1 MKTLKLTMITSA
13 ILAHSVAFA
22 DITAITNTTIH
33 TATDNGVLEGA
44 TLIIEDGKIKAINP
58 ETVTADVTIDGSGK
72 VVTPGFIGS
81 MNQLGL
87 VEVGAVAASRDAGDD
102 EAGVD
107 FDASTAF
114 NPRSSLIAY
123 ARKGGITQNLVTP
136 WGGKSE
142 FAGLGFVVD
151 LSGEFN
157 SVTDKQTALVVHL
170 GAKSKGSRAKA
181 LDNVVKKLEAQQD
194 KLSKKGDK
202 DDTKPNAEE
211 KVLTQVLAGEMPVIA
226 SVSRASDILE
236 VLKLKDK
243 FGLDLIIQGADDAVL
258 VADELAAANVPVI
271 LSAVSNLPSSFDSM
285 HAHLENAGKL
295 EKAGVKVILSIGGDG
310 SHNVYQLRFDA
321 GIAVANG
328 MSHEGALKAVTA
340 NPAKALGIDGG
351 VIAKG
356 KRADIVMW
364 SADPFEFSTTIDK
377 IWING
382 EEVSTESR
390 HDKLR
395 DRYTTDSDMPR
406 AYTK

>member
-1 MKTLKLTMITSA
+1 MEVNSTQLALKL
-13 ILAHSVAFA
+13 
-22 DITAITNTTIH
+22 
-33 TATDNGVLEGA
+33 
-44 TLIIEDGKIKAINP
+44 
-58 ETVTADVTIDGSGK
+58 
-72 VVTPGFIGS
+72 
-81 MNQLGL
+81 
-87 VEVGAVAASRDAGDD
+87 
-102 EAGVD
+102 AGV
-107 FDASTAF
+107 
-114 NPRSSLIAY
+114 
-123 ARKGGITQNLVTP
+123 TQNFVAP

-157 SVTDKQTALVVHL
+157 SVTDKQTALIIHL

-181 LDNVVKKLEAQQD
+181 LDNVVKKLEAQQEKLAKKD
-194 KLSKKGDK
+194 KK
-202 DDTKPNAEE
+202 DEGKPSLEE
-211 KVLTQVLAGEMPVIA
+211 QVLTQVLAGDMPVIA
-226 SVSRASDILE
+226 TLSRASDILE
-236 VLKLKDK
+236 AIKLKEK
-243 FGLDLIIQGADDAVL
+243 FGLDLILQGADDAVV
-258 VADELAAANVPVI
+258 VAEQLAEAKVPVI
-271 LSAVSNLPSSFDSM
+271 LSAVSNLPASFDSM
-285 HAHLENAGKL
+285 HASLDNAGKL
-295 EKAGVKVILSIGGDG
+295 EKAGVNVILSIGGDG

-351 VIAKG
+351 VIEAG